1 MRQEM
6 WSPRYSSR
14 NNCVVWVTCTERSE
28 RSMRTA
34 KRSSCCFTFC
44 YLSLTRPHFTLLTS
58 CCPPAST
65 TPSHTLTSFSVWV
78 FFPPPFLF
86 SLYQLIGALEQDEQA
101 RRQRL
106 AYKVEQLIGAMSIE
120 S

>member
-1 MRQEM
+1 MESKVQQQEQLC
-6 WSPRYSSR
+6 
-14 NNCVVWVTCTERSE
+14 CVGDVHRAVREINE
-28 RSMRTA
+28 NGEV
-34 KRSSCCFTFC
+34 
-44 YLSLTRPHFTLLTS
+44 LITLLCVLLFKS
-58 CCPPAST
+58 HAST
-65 TPSHTLTSFSVWV
+65 FHVAHILLPTHLYHPLSHTDFFLCLGV
-78 FFPPPFLF
+78 FFPHPFLF